1 MAVGMAAAV
10 SDSLSQLQ
18 RPPRGCLFLPGVA
31 GQMPA
36 LPPSSPPCFTPPS
49 PFSFSLPP
57 SLPSFPLLHPF
68 FPAAALAGG
77 GTDTRGCGLRPPSD
91 PAPR

>member
-10 SDSLSQLQ
+10 VSDSSSQLQ

-31 GQMPA
+31 GQVPA
-36 LPPSSPPCFTPPS
+36 LPPSSPPCFTSP

-57 SLPSFPLLHPF
+57 SLPSTFSTPFSPLQL
-68 FPAAALAGG
+68 
-77 GTDTRGCGLRPPSD
+77 
-91 PAPR
+91 